1 MGQGTPPPASTGTK
15 SDRGSAPVA
24 PRPALPP
31 HLTTS
36 TIVSP
41 GHGLTGT
48 SSAGS
53 GGGSSSTK
61 DISPRASPSLPLVT
75 EDGEGDDDDTR
86 SHGGASGSVTSVTN
100 TLATATS
107 GAAEGG
113 EWWEQAAPRSRSSS
127 GAAPRPTPTPTIT
140 PRFGAGTTR
149 RLSLLQHRR
158 SSLTTGPL
166 PVKDGGSPTSG
177 LQGAAGVGALSGS
190 GVVDNSPSPVSGAAP
205 SGSLDIG
212 DVPPSDG
219 VVGTDATSGVPAE
232 ASSGEEKDTPP
243 RDSVHQAGV
252 TALCSHHGALRVL
265 GLAHRRLQRPSP
277 RSRRFTPLESYI
289 PVAPQALCHL
299 QRWLQSRR
307 RPCPLTYPMR
317 SW

>member
-1 MGQGTPPPASTGTK
+1 VGQGTPPPASTATK
-15 SDRGSAPVA
+15 SDRGGAPVA

-41 GHGLTGT
+41 GHGPTGI

-53 GGGSSSTK
+53 GGGSSNTK
-61 DISPRASPSLPLVT
+61 DVSPRASPSLPLVT
-75 EDGEGDDDDTR
+75 EDGEGEDDDTR

-107 GAAEGG
+107 GVAEGG

-127 GAAPRPTPTPTIT
+127 GAAPRSTPTPTIT

-177 LQGAAGVGALSGS
+177 LQGAAGVGAPSGS
-190 GVVDNSPSPVSGAAP
+190 GVDDDSPSPVSGAAP
-205 SGSLDIG
+205 SGGLDTG

-219 VVGTDATSGVPAE
+219 VVGTIATSDVLAVAG
-232 ASSGEEKDTPP
+232 SGEEKDTPP
-243 RDSVHQAGV
+243 RDSVHEAGV
-252 TALCSHHGALRVL
+252 TALCSHHGAARVF
-265 GLAHRRLQRPSP
+265 GLVHRRLQRPSP
-277 RSRRFTPLESYI
+277 RSQRFTPLENYI
-289 PVAPQALCHL
+289 PVAPQALCRL
-299 QRWLQSRR
+299 QRWWQSRHH
-307 RPCPLTYPMR
+307 PCPWTCLMR